1 MRSWRKRFSASAEV
15 TAAAYLRSM
24 FVMDWTQTKE
34 RRPFCQA
41 CLIDGPF
48 MLLFS
53 DSMEELAAVDRFYME
68 QALTEARRAAAAGEI
83 PVGAVVVA
91 GGAALARG
99 HNRREELQSP
109 TAHAE
114 IFALEEA
121 SQKLKTWRLEAC
133 SLYVTLE
140 PCIMCVGAMLQAR
153 VARLVFGCRDPKA
166 GAVQSLYRLCEDERL
181 NHRLPVTAGVLEAE
195 CSAVLSDFFT
205 ELREKKKNLE

>member
-1 MRSWRKRFSASAEV
+1 
-15 TAAAYLRSM
+15 M

-205 ELREKKKNLE
+205 ELREKKKNLEARV